1 MLVRCTVHGYFYVEM
16 PDNASPD
23 DIEDEVGARICK
35 IERSIENYM
44 AIDEYGWDTYPEEF

>member
-23 DIEDEVGARICK
+23 DIEDEIGARICK

-44 AIDEYGWDTYPEEF
+44 AIDEYGWDACPEEF